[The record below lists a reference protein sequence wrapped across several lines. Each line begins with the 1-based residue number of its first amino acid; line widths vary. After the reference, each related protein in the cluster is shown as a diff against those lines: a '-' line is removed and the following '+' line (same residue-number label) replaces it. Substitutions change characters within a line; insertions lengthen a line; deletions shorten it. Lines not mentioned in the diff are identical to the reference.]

1 MKLYLYMLILLAS
14 FDSTAQDLHFSQT
27 AQTPLLINPAV
38 AGVFDGWQRV
48 IINQRTQ
55 WMGATTSFQ
64 TTSFAGD
71 VTLFKKQRP
80 NKSYLGL
87 GGIFNTDVGGDGR
100 FGSQNGSLILNGI
113 LPISTSH
120 QLSAGIQGGF
130 GSRKGDISKLI
141 FENQWNTSN
150 FAFDPAVSSG
160 EVANLN
166 NFSYLDASAGLYY
179 VYNGSKAS
187 FARRDD
193 FELQLGASLFHIN
206 QPLLKYT
213 SGSSDR
219 LSRKY
224 VFHTGLVKDIVG
236 SRLAIDASVLQFI
249 QGGNFSTILG
259 TMIRYRFSE
268 GTKLTGNYQKA
279 YVGFGIYMRVKDAI
293 IPSVLVDYKGF
304 KFGISYDVTVSKLR
318 RAYGGGSLEF
328 SLSFT
333 NLNKGLF
340 KAAR

>member
-100 FGSQNGSLILNGI
+100 FGSQNGSLTLNGI

-130 GSRKGDISKLI
+130 GSRKGDISKLT

-187 FARRDD
+187 FARTDD

-279 YVGFGIYMRVKDAI
+279 YVGFGMYMRVKDAI

-340 KAAR
+340 KSAR